1 MRKIILAAL
10 LAVPFIFTSVAYA
23 EPVNKQTT
31 EQTVKKPV
39 KKKKV
44 KKQKEAVKVEDKL
57 NAFLKDCGL
66 FGCASPTY
74 TSFAAPMSDE
84 NAGAYWAREY
94 ERDQIRKKQIAKAPV
109 KQQPVKKEKE
119 CTGLFVICDRGSGP
133 YMEAKRWEGKTA
145 TGNRQELKAL
155 LTEGNNNIPVDPARI
170 PWCAAFAN
178 AILNRQGY
186 ETTGSLTARSFLAL
200 NHKTKDPEIGD
211 IVITKRGRSNAT
223 GHVGFFEGFEEV
235 DGVKYVKVF
244 GGNTQKAVS
253 TGWFPVNAVLGYR
266 KVAQVI
272 DVEIMG

>member
-10 LAVPFIFTSVAYA
+10 LAIPFIFTGVAEA
-23 EPVNKQTT
+23 APKDKQTI
-31 EQTVKKPV
+31 EQTVKKPL
-39 KKKKV
+39 KKKRI

-57 NAFLKDCGL
+57 NAFLRDCGL

-74 TSFAAPMSDE
+74 TSFAAPMSEE
-84 NAGAYWAREY
+84 NAGSYWAREY

-109 KQQPVKKEKE
+109 KQQPATPAKKE
-119 CTGLFVICDRGSGP
+119 CTGFFTVCDRDSGP

-145 TGNRQELKAL
+145 MGNRQELKAL
-155 LTEGNNNIPVDPARI
+155 LAEGNHNIPVDPARI

-200 NHKTKDPEIGD
+200 NHKTKDPQIGD

-266 KVAQVI
+266 KVA
-272 DVEIMG
+272 

>member
-10 LAVPFIFTSVAYA
+10 LAVPFIFTGVAEA
-23 EPVNKQTT
+23 APKDKSTI
-31 EQTVKKPV
+31 EQPV
-39 KKKKV
+39 KKKHKHHKRA
-44 KKQKEAVKVEDKL
+44 KKATVVEDKF
-57 NAFLKDCGL
+57 NAFLRDCGL

-74 TSFAAPMSDE
+74 SSFSAPINDMS
-84 NAGAYWAREY
+84 AGEY
-94 ERDQIRKKQIAKAPV
+94 FAQEYRRNQNRKTQIAKTPDP
-109 KQQPVKKEKE
+109 KQPAKKEKE
-119 CTGLFVICDRGSGP
+119 CTGLFTVCDRGSGP

-145 TGNRQELKAL
+145 MGNRQELKVL
-155 LTEGNNNIPVDPARI
+155 LAEGNHNVPVDPARI

-186 ETTGSLTARSFLAL
+186 ETTGSLTARSFLTL

-235 DGVKYVKVF
+235 GGVKYVKIF

-253 TGWFPVNAVLGYR
+253 TGWFPVTAVLGYR
-266 KVAQVI
+266 KVA
-272 DVEIMG
+272 

>member
-31 EQTVKKPV
+31 EQTVKKPE
-39 KKKKV
+39 KKKH
-44 KKQKEAVKVEDKL
+44 KKRKPKSAPVKVEEKL
-57 NAFLKDCGL
+57 NAFLRDCGL
-66 FGCASPTY
+66 FGCGTTVYS
-74 TSFAAPMSDE
+74 SFNAPIGDMS
-84 NAGAYWAREY
+84 AGEY
-94 ERDQIRKKQIAKAPV
+94 FRQEYQRDQQRKTQVAKAPPQ
-109 KQQPVKKEKE
+109 KQPAKKE
-119 CTGLFVICDRGSGP
+119 CTGLFTVCDRGSGP

-155 LTEGNNNIPVDPARI
+155 LAEGNNNVPVDPARI

-235 DGVKYVKVF
+235 DGVRYVKVF

-266 KVAQVI
+266 KVA
-272 DVEIMG
+272 

>member
-10 LAVPFIFTSVAYA
+10 LAVPFIFASVAYA

-31 EQTVKKPV
+31 EQTVKKPE
-39 KKKKV
+39 KKKHKKN
-44 KKQKEAVKVEDKL
+44 KKQKQAVKVEDKL

-66 FGCASPTY
+66 FGCTTTVYS
-74 TSFAAPMSDE
+74 SFSAPIGDMS
-84 NAGAYWAREY
+84 AGEY
-94 ERDQIRKKQIAKAPV
+94 FAQEYANRKKQIAKATSPTP
-109 KQQPVKKEKE
+109 KQSVKKE
-119 CTGLFVICDRGSGP
+119 CIGLFTVCDRGSGP

-155 LTEGNNNIPVDPARI
+155 LAEGNNNVPVDPARI

-200 NHKTKDPEIGD
+200 NHKTKDPEVGD

-244 GGNTQKAVS
+244 GGNTQKSVS

-266 KVAQVI
+266 KVA
-272 DVEIMG
+272 

>member
-10 LAVPFIFTSVAYA
+10 LAVPFIFTGVANA
-23 EPVNKQTT
+23 APNDKQTT

-57 NAFLKDCGL
+57 NAFLRDCGL

-74 TSFAAPMSDE
+74 TSFAAPMTDE
-84 NAGAYWAREY
+84 NAGNYWAREY
-94 ERDQIRKKQIAKAPV
+94 EREQIRKKQIAKIPT
-109 KQQPVKKEKE
+109 KQPPAKKEKE
-119 CTGLFVICDRGSGP
+119 CTGLFTVCNRDSGP

-145 TGNRQELKAL
+145 MGNRQELKAL
-155 LTEGNNNIPVDPARI
+155 LAEGNNNKPIDPARI

-186 ETTGSLTARSFLAL
+186 ETTGSLTARSFLSL
-200 NHKTKDPEIGD
+200 THKTKDPEVGD
-211 IVITKRGRSNAT
+211 IVVTKRGRSSAT

-244 GGNTQKAVS
+244 GGNTQKSVS
-253 TGWFPVNAVLGYR
+253 TGWFPVTAVLGYR
-266 KVAQVI
+266 KVA
-272 DVEIMG
+272 